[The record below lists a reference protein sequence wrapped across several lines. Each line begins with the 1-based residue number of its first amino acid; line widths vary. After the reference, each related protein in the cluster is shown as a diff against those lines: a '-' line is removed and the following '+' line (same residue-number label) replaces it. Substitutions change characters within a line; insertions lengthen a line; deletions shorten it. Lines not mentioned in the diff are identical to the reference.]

1 MKLKTS
7 KKLMSWNSYPKQVCN
22 SFLKRL
28 NYNLNKIKE
37 QIIDDLKKV
46 WLNLPYLGD
55 KGDHLT
61 TSLIRK
67 LNKCFNENVKLI
79 KYYETNKLA
88 MFCSNKDYIQFQQKS
103 QS

>member
-1 MKLKTS
+1 MLHSMNKLKTS

-46 WLNLPYLGD
+46 
-55 KGDHLT
+55 
-61 TSLIRK
+61 
-67 LNKCFNENVKLI
+67 
-79 KYYETNKLA
+79 
-88 MFCSNKDYIQFQQKS
+88 
-103 QS
+103 